1 MAQTPITD
9 FSKLVSDAEKT
20 VRDGAYVV
28 LGLGI
33 LGFQQAQVRRHELA
47 KRLSEQGSPLGAT
60 GERFAKDGRA
70 QLLQLA
76 KTVDGR
82 IAPVRKQLD
91 EQVDAIE
98 ERPGLRRGP
107 VGEHV
112 AQHLVEP
119 DPGRPAGPRREPAVV
134 APQVGQ
140 IDGPD
145 PIGVDLDGNVQTGQS
160 Q

>member
-98 ERPGLRRGP
+98 ETLPATAKKVVITVRAAASDAETRLRTL
-107 VGEHV
+107 VG
-112 AQHLVEP
+112 
-119 DPGRPAGPRREPAVV
+119 
-134 APQVGQ
+134 
-140 IDGPD
+140 I
-145 PIGVDLDGNVQTGQS
+145 
-160 Q
+160 